1 MDTVSW
7 TFIIVFGLAFVA
19 SVTYGVVQYLKEQK
33 GKVNEK

>member
-1 MDTVSW
+1 MDTISW

-33 GKVNEK
+33 EKVNEK